1 MNSNLPYLRERTIP
15 RPRIDVTLLNLIV
28 AAFLV
33 LCANGPFWR
42 ALAVKMGALSAS
54 QSLFPVVIGCGL
66 FMLFNALIS
75 LVSIRPAYKPLLV
88 GIILTTAVVS
98 YFMNSYGVVI
108 DKKMIVSV
116 LETDPREASELL
128 TWPLLIHVS
137 LLGLLPSALLL
148 MTRVSFRP
156 WRKELMV
163 RGGVILASVA
173 VLAGLVLVNF
183 KDIVLFDRTNKELRM
198 YINPTYPL
206 YSLIKVV
213 RRSFQP
219 GGKKLPAVIAADAVK
234 GASPS
239 RRVVVLV
246 VGETARAQ
254 EFSLNGYQR
263 DTNPQLAGRD
273 VFNFSDVSSCGTDTA
288 ESLPCMFSHL
298 GKEEFSRGK
307 AEQYENLLDVLKRS
321 GVSVVWRDNN
331 SGSKGVADR
340 VTYESLSQAG
350 DARLCSSGECY
361 DEILLKGL
369 DRLINQGSGDM
380 LIVLHQK
387 GSHGPS
393 YYKRSPERFKAFLPE
408 CSQDNVQDCDR
419 RSIVNAYD
427 NSILY
432 TDHLLAQLID
442 LLKSRSSATALLY
455 VSDHGES
462 LGENNIYLHGLPYA
476 IAPKEQT
483 RVPLLFWAS
492 PSFLRE
498 QGIDGNRLRQ
508 QLHAGYSHD
517 NLFHSMLGLFHIR
530 TRIYRPE
537 LDLFQPARRT
547 FS

>member
-1 MNSNLPYLRERTIP
+1 MP
-15 RPRIDVTLLNLIV
+15 RPHIDVTLLNLIV

-42 ALAVKMGALSAS
+42 ALAVKMGSLSAS

-66 FMLFNALIS
+66 FLLFNALIS
-75 LVSIRPAYKPLLV
+75 LASIRPAYKPFLV
-88 GIILTTAVVS
+88 GIILTTAFVS

-108 DKKMIVSV
+108 DKKMIVNL
-116 LETDPREASELL
+116 LETDVREASELL
-128 TWPLLIHVS
+128 TWPLVVHVS
-137 LLGLLPSALLL
+137 LLGLLPSGLLL
-148 MTRVSFRP
+148 MTRVSFGP
-156 WRKELMV
+156 WKNELLI
-163 RGGVILASVA
+163 RGGVILASVVA
-173 VLAGLVLVNF
+173 LSAIVLFNF
-183 KDIVLFDRTNKELRM
+183 KDIVLFDRNNKELRM
-198 YINPTYPL
+198 YINPTYPV

-213 RRSFQP
+213 KRNFQTN
-219 GGKKLPAVIAADAVK
+219 GKKPLTVIAADAVK
-234 GASPS
+234 ASSPS
-239 RRVVVLV
+239 RNVVVLV

-273 VFNFSDVSSCGTDTA
+273 VFTFSDVSSCGTDTA

-298 GKEEFSRGK
+298 GKAEFSRGR

-340 VTYESLSQAG
+340 VTYENMARSADSQ
-350 DARLCSSGECY
+350 LCSSGECY
-361 DEILLKGL
+361 DEILLKEL
-369 DRLINQGSGDM
+369 DRLINQGTGDM

-408 CSQDNVQDCDR
+408 CSQDNVQDCDS

-427 NSILY
+427 NSIRY
-432 TDHLLAQLID
+432 TDHVLARLID
-442 LLKSRSSATALLY
+442 LLKSRSSATAMLY

-462 LGENNIYLHGLPYA
+462 LGENNIYLHGLPYV

-483 RVPLLFWAS
+483 RVPLMFWAS
-492 PSFLRE
+492 PAFLRE
-498 QGIDGNRLRQ
+498 QGIDGNRLRKQ
-508 QLHAGYSHD
+508 QHASYSHD
-517 NLFHSMLGLFHIR
+517 NLFHSMLGLFHIK
-530 TRIYRPE
+530 TRAYRPE
-537 LDLFQPARRT
+537 LDLFQSARHPR
-547 FS
+547 S